1 LGYHCGYG
9 IDTINNLHNYNTGLG
24 YHVFSKSTGG
34 SKNVAIGIHVLRIN
48 ETGDDNT
55 AVGNNAMY
63 KNDNT
68 LDLPSDKEYIGLV
81 AQVVPEAV
89 DKMESGYLSVNNDPI
104 IWTMLNAIKEQQK
117 IIESLEQ
124 RIKVLENQKNPAV
137 RDLQ

>member
-1 LGYHCGYG
+1 M
-9 IDTINNLHNYNTGLG
+9 
-24 YHVFSKSTGG
+24 FSKSTGG